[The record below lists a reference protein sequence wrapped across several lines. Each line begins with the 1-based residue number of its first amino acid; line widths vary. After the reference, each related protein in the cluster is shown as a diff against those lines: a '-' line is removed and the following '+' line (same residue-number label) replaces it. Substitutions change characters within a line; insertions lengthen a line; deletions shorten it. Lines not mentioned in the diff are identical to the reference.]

1 MITPFYLGKHNRKQE
16 FMLYELV
23 TQCRDPD
30 FYITQNNQRHYVDSP
45 LKLRQFIKSALEVY
59 KYENEDGDIDGVVLV
74 WKSLGANI
82 KRYYVKLVARSP
94 KISEKLLTAINW
106 NFHDELFV
114 KIHKTSPHVNV
125 FKRKGFRFEGDRG
138 KQVLLHRNKFQP
150 PIRSEAQ
157 DKDIDDSTN

>member
-1 MITPFYLGKHNRKQE
+1 MITPFHLGKHNLRQE
-16 FMLYELV
+16 LLV
-23 TQCRDPD
+23 YDLVIQCRDPD

-114 KIHKTSPHVNV
+114 KIHKSSLHLNV

-138 KQVLLHRNKFQP
+138 KQVLLRRNKFQSP
-150 PIRSEAQ
+150 NKGYTQEVGT
-157 DKDIDDSTN
+157 DDHTH